1 MKSKSQPTA
10 RMALSVLRFGSGLR
24 AAQGAVR
31 RCLPLAAVASPEG
44 APVISSSSSG
54 VPQAQFGELLVAKP
68 VAFAATAVRRYSK
81 GTPERGRAKVDND
94 SDSDS
99 DSDDEKSKRLRGESE
114 FWRRKM
120 RTLHGLLDL
129 NKDGVISYD
138 DYKLLA
144 DRFVDLG
151 HLSPQD
157 TQDFHKSIQEMWEE
171 QWGSLDPYNLVTT
184 EQYLTEMQHMMN
196 DKSLKKKAHLFLPFL
211 FKAVDKDKSG
221 EISVEEFKIFFK
233 CLGLSEQD
241 AINAFNVIDT
251 NSDARLSCKE
261 FVKLGKDFFV
271 TEDPRRPSKMFWGP
285 LVS

>member
-1 MKSKSQPTA
+1 MRYKHSRIQLGVA
-10 RMALSVLRFGSGLR
+10 RSLVLR
-24 AAQGAVR
+24 R
-31 RCLPLAAVASPEG
+31 RESSRTRLSYKSLLDVFQVVQACRVPTPLVPPFAAVAVRCYGKRVPEH
-44 APVISSSSSG
+44 
-54 VPQAQFGELLVAKP
+54 
-68 VAFAATAVRRYSK
+68 
-81 GTPERGRAKVDND
+81 GRAKKLDD

-99 DSDDEKSKRLRGESE
+99 DSDDERAASKQRGESE

-157 TQDFHKSIQEMWEE
+157 TVEFHKAIQEMWEE
-171 QWGSLDPYNLVTT
+171 QWGSLDAYNLVTT
-184 EQYLTEMQHMMN
+184 EQYLAEMQHMVN
-196 DKSLKKKAHLFLPFL
+196 DKSLKKKAHLFLPYL

-233 CLGLSEQD
+233 CLGLTDQD

-251 NSDARLSCKE
+251 NTDGRLSCKE
-261 FVKLGKDFFV
+261 FVKLGRDFFI
-271 TEDPRRPSKMFWGP
+271 TEDPLRPSKMFWGP
-285 LVS
+285 LVP

>member
-1 MKSKSQPTA
+1 
-10 RMALSVLRFGSGLR
+10 MALSVLRFGTGLR
-24 AAQGAVR
+24 AVQGAVR
-31 RCLPLAAVASPEG
+31 RVCLPVTTAATRDPAVGAPTTQPLLLCPAEALPQPFAGAAVR
-44 APVISSSSSG
+44 
-54 VPQAQFGELLVAKP
+54 L
-68 VAFAATAVRRYSK
+68 YSK
-81 GTPERGRAKVDND
+81 GIPEQGRAKVDNE

-99 DSDDEKSKRLRGESE
+99 DSDDEGPKRQRGESE

-151 HLSPQD
+151 HLTPQD
-157 TQDFHKSIQEMWEE
+157 TQDFHKSIKEMWEE

-196 DKSLKKKAHLFLPFL
+196 DKSLKKKAHRFLPFL

-233 CLGLSEQD
+233 CLGLTEQD
-241 AINAFNVIDT
+241 ATNAFNVIDVNT
-251 NSDARLSCKE
+251 DGRLSCKE
-261 FVKLGKDFFV
+261 FVKLGRDFFV
-271 TEDPRRPSKMFWGP
+271 TEDARRPSKMFWGP
-285 LVS
+285 LVP